1 MKHPGMINSIANEG
15 EDLFEWSGDNFLQA
29 KKIYFHPPILLLY
42 FTLSPLSIPPGLVGG
57 LKVPPWSDTPFMTLE
72 L

>member
-29 KKIYFHPPILLLY
+29 KKLLKNILMIDSKAL
-42 FTLSPLSIPPGLVGG
+42 
-57 LKVPPWSDTPFMTLE
+57 
-72 L
+72 